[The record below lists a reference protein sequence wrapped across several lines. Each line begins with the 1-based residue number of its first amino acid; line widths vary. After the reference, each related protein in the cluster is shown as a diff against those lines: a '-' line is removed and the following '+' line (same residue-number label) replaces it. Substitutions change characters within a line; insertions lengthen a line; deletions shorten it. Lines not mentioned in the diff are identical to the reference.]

1 MAKIK
6 KVIKPKVEKACEPS
20 GIDKG
25 IEEARTSYEARE
37 KEKRDALA
45 DKPPRVDGELIEH
58 ILDIWGKFYDKV
70 TGPIETPVDINTTED
85 DRHNQR
91 IAAYLTMTYFLS
103 GGKLPPEKFYS
114 IALIDE
120 LLKDK

>member
-58 ILDIWGKFYDKV
+58 ILDIWGRFYDKIIDHSS
-70 TGPIETPVDINTTED
+70 TDKAD
-85 DRHNQR
+85 DHQGQR
-91 IAAYLTMTYFLS
+91 IAAYLTMTYFIS